1 LDLQLPVQSVP
12 ITAKVTSPGTPV
24 SSTNKTDRHN
34 IAEILLKVELNTIKQ
49 TNVIVARHLSMA
61 WDFIGQFKYLFCM
74 LRSASSVKLIL
85 SLSDPQLTPATV
97 QIQYC
102 NSLNSM
108 KFGIS

>member
-1 LDLQLPVQSVP
+1 
-12 ITAKVTSPGTPV
+12 
-24 SSTNKTDRHN
+24 
-34 IAEILLKVELNTIKQ
+34 LLESLFSEERELSLFEHLKITIKQ
-49 TNVIVARHLSMA
+49 TNVIVARRLSMA

-74 LRSASSVKLIL
+74 LRSALSVKLIL

-108 KFGIS
+108 TFGFS